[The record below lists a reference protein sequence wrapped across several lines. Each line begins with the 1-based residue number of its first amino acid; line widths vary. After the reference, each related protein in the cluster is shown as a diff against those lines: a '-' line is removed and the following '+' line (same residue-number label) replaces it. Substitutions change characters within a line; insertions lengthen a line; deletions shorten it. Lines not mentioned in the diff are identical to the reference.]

1 MPLQGK
7 KIIIGISGGIAAYK
21 IPLLIR
27 LLKKNGAEVRVM
39 MTPSAHDFVTP
50 VTLATLSQN
59 PVATDFIK
67 NNGGQWNNHVEWG
80 TWANL
85 ILIAPA
91 TANTLSKMAHGQA
104 DNFLLAVYLSAR
116 CPVYIAP
123 AMDLDMYAH
132 PSTLENIEKL
142 KSFGN
147 HIIPATIGELA
158 SGLTGAGRME
168 EPGKIF
174 EIIQNHFDKGPLKGK
189 KVLVTAGPT
198 YEAIDPVRFIGNHSS
213 GKMGIAIAEQA
224 AELGADV
231 KLVLGPTDLR
241 PANHNISIIPVI
253 SAEEMYQAVMKEFPS
268 SDITIM
274 SAAVADF
281 TPRKKALHKIKK
293 TGDTLNIELK
303 RTKDIL
309 NELGKQKKEEQ
320 ILIGFAM
327 ETQNEMENALQKL
340 KKKNLDMIVLNSLNE
355 KDAGFKHDT
364 NKVTIINKD
373 GNIKKFPLKTKKE
386 VASDLF
392 KEILNNHV

>member
-59 PVATDFIK
+59 PVATDFVK
-67 NNGGQWNNHVEWG
+67 NNGGLWNNHVEWG
-80 TWANL
+80 TWADL

-147 HIIPATIGELA
+147 HIIPATRGELA
-158 SGLTGAGRME
+158 SGLTGPGRME
-168 EPGKIF
+168 EPGEIF
-174 EIIQNHFDKGPLKGK
+174 EIIQNHSGKGPLKGK

-224 AELGADV
+224 AKLGAEV

-241 PANHNISIIPVI
+241 PVNRNISIVPVT

-281 TPRKKALHKIKK
+281 TPHKKALHKIKK
-293 TGDTLNIELK
+293 TGNTLNIELK

-309 NELGKQKKEEQ
+309 QELGKHKKKEQ

-355 KDAGFKHDT
+355 KNAGFKHDT
-364 NKVTIINKD
+364 NKVTIINRN
-373 GNIKKFPLKTKKE
+373 GNSKKFPLKTKKE

-392 KEILNNHV
+392 NEILNYV